1 MCLKKLGI
9 GSGLYGKSV
18 QYLLDMPICITRHE
32 SSGKTFSQLWIFWG
46 SYINWNLC
54 NATSQGPLK
63 PFKLAKEK
71 VMWYFTFMAM
81 VAKEIEFH
89 HYVWAIKKDS
99 KAKNLAMIS
108 DFLLLFRYKV
118 SKMRWCLVSFQ
129 WVEIF
134 ADKVLFFVFI
144 SNKKER
150 IKVFFFF
157 YQVS

>member
-1 MCLKKLGI
+1 MTI
-9 GSGLYGKSV
+9 GHAY
-18 QYLLDMPICITRHE
+18 IARHE
-32 SSGKTFSQLWIFWG
+32 SSGKTFPQLWIFWR

-63 PFKLAKEK
+63 PSETSKEK

-99 KAKNLAMIS
+99 KAKKLAMIS

-118 SKMRWCLVSFQ
+118 SKMRWCLVSSQ

-134 ADKVLFFVFI
+134 CWQSAFFVFI
-144 SNKKER
+144 SNKNKGS
-150 IKVFFFF
+150 KFFFSF
-157 YQVS
+157 IKSAKQNT